1 MTSPAV
7 PVGPMRA
14 DLTRRLEAAFAPG
27 HLEVIDESHQ
37 HSVPPGTESHFKVV
51 IVSEAFEPMSR
62 VARHRAVHEQATDL
76 LAAGLHALSIQ
87 AHTPAQWIARGGTV
101 APSPRCRG
109 GSKSSDPTT

>member
-1 MTSPAV
+1 MTVQQSIEA
-7 PVGPMRA
+7 
-14 DLTRRLEAAFAPG
+14 RLAEKLAPE
-27 HLEVIDESHQ
+27 HLEVVNESHQ
-37 HSVPPGTESHFKVV
+37 HNVPPDSETHFKVV

-62 VARHRAVHEQATDL
+62 VARHRAVHEQAEDL

-109 GSKSSDPTT
+109 GSKSSGPTT